1 MSCGISGGKS
11 VINLAKYDWARS
23 SLFIRE
29 LKQRRFWAT
38 HVNRTCTSCTL
49 NQILRQIVSIRVKT
63 LSNTNLVGSRHIKR
77 EKGSLPV
84 DVCRSET
91 SLIKLPILFKR
102 DDDFSLAKSTVRVS
116 TSFSSLLLAARPY
129 TVANCIQKSNNDLF
143 DP

>member
-1 MSCGISGGKS
+1 MH
-11 VINLAKYDWARS
+11 
-23 SLFIRE
+23 FE
-29 LKQRRFWAT
+29 P
-38 HVNRTCTSCTL
+38 
-49 NQILRQIVSIRVKT
+49 ILRQIVSIRVKT
-63 LSNTNLVGSRHIKR
+63 LSNSNLVALRYIKR

-116 TSFSSLLLAARPY
+116 TSLSSLLLAARTY
-129 TVANCIQKSNNDLF
+129 AVANCIQKSNNDHF